1 MLRVTA
7 FANAVA
13 IMDLVLHPSA
23 HLWAR
28 FAPRSYEWLMGV
40 FVAGIRFEVKAVD
53 YSPRHIVLGGI
64 LEAAILWAVAAAFA
78 LLYNRLAASS
88 EARTRTA

>member
-1 MLRVTA
+1 MLRVAA

-13 IMDLVLHPSA
+13 IMDLVLHPGI

-40 FVAGIRFEVKAVD
+40 FVAGVRFEVKAVD
-53 YSPRHIVLGGI
+53 SSPQHIVLGGL

-78 LLYNRLAASS
+78 LLYNRLAAPKSR
-88 EARTRTA
+88 ATPTA